1 MSDSASG
8 VTPRSD
14 GILRTVAVT
23 ISRAAHRLPG
33 LDGQTARRN
42 AWEAVCAAEVQR
54 RQRELVAAPF
64 AEPVRSD
71 APINS
76 RSAVSTAATVRHRP
90 E

>member
-33 LDGQTARRN
+33 LDGETARRN

-64 AEPVRSD
+64 AEPA
-71 APINS
+71 APRYS
-76 RSAVSTAATVRHRP
+76 PPAVSAAATVRHRP
-90 E
+90 K